1 MNSVINAKGK
11 DNKEKY
17 MLYMEIN
24 KKNLSEIKDF
34 IKKIDENAFIV
45 VSETKLVQNGFIK

>member
-1 MNSVINAKGK
+1 
-11 DNKEKY
+11 